1 MRRGAPCRLPCPP
14 NPGVPRS
21 RQLSPRSHSP
31 DPAPRR
37 LCPAPPTTCRV
48 PASFCPAPSPFPLP
62 ACRVPPTAPRPTAT
76 TSQGQVTSWPGNSPA
91 PTAGCPA
98 AAGAR
103 DKAVRR
109 TARGTPP
116 HPAPRGRR
124 PSQHCSLSR
133 TLTVQLRRGTARPR
147 PPSRSNPHK
156 RRGSASPLRWAATH
170 RARLART
177 RGARRVH
184 GAGGSGATKRPRG
197 GSSKHG
203 SGRTCVAEAASEN

>member
-1 MRRGAPCRLPCPP
+1 MRRRAPCRLPCPP
-14 NPGVPRS
+14 NPSVPRS

-31 DPAPRR
+31 DPALRR

-116 HPAPRGRR
+116 HPARGGRR
-124 PSQHCSLSR
+124 PSQHCSLSDPN
-133 TLTVQLRRGTARPR
+133 GAAAARHRAP
-147 PPSRSNPHK
+147 PPSFALQP
-156 RRGSASPLRWAATH
+156 AQE
-170 RARLART
+170 ARLRLAPQI
-177 RGARRVH
+177 
-184 GAGGSGATKRPRG
+184 GGHSPRASRPDPRSPACAWCRRPRG
-197 GSSKHG
+197 NKAAA
-203 SGRTCVAEAASEN
+203 GREL